1 MAATTMQKKQLREMV
16 AEQARNMAALEM
28 KTAAANPRCSESGAA
43 EKTGS
48 NVLHEHDKGLQDTKN
63 PNCNCEPPPAV
74 LARLFLHGRLPV
86 CNVHAQVCQHRLENV
101 ILTKCMK

>member
-1 MAATTMQKKQLREMV
+1 MQKKQLREMV

-43 EKTGS
+43 EKTGG
-48 NVLHEHDKGLQDTKN
+48 NVLHEHDKWLQDTKN
-63 PNCNCEPPPAV
+63 PNCNCEPPPPAV

-86 CNVHAQVCQHRLENV
+86 CNVNAQVCQHRLENV

>member
-43 EKTGS
+43 EKTGG
-48 NVLHEHDKGLQDTKN
+48 NVLHEHDKWLQDTKN
-63 PNCNCEPPPAV
+63 PNCNCEPHPPRSPGAAV
-74 LARLFLHGRLPV
+74 SSWPASSLQRQRPGLSA
-86 CNVHAQVCQHRLENV
+86 
-101 ILTKCMK
+101 

>member
-43 EKTGS
+43 EKTGG
-48 NVLHEHDKGLQDTKN
+48 NVLHEHDKWLQDTKN
-63 PNCNCEPPPAV
+63 PNCNCEPPPPQSWRGCFFMAGFQFATSTPRSV
-74 LARLFLHGRLPV
+74 SIDL
-86 CNVHAQVCQHRLENV
+86 
-101 ILTKCMK
+101 KMSS